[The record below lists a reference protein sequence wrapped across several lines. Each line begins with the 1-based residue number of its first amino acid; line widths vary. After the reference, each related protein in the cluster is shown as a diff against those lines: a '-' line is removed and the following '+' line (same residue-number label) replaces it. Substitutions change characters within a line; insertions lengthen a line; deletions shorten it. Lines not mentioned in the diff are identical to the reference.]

1 MTMTSIEE
9 PIFFTYDPEAL
20 LDSLLSEYKALT
32 GKDLLPGQPEY
43 QDILRLVYR
52 IQVLYTLGNEA
63 AKQNLLLYARDIM
76 LDHLGAF
83 HDTERL
89 SATFATTVIRFPLLN
104 ALTSPYVIDAGV
116 RVQSA
121 DGSVIF
127 KTLEGALIPAGE
139 LMAEIPAQCE
149 TAGTAGNGYSPGRVN
164 GLVTPLPYVD
174 SQNVTNVTATSGGT
188 DKEGDSK
195 YFERIRLA
203 PSRYSVA
210 GSEDSY
216 EYWTRSVRADIID
229 AKTKSPSECV
239 VNIYPLMESGLPD
252 SGVIAEIQAALSA
265 EKKRPMTD
273 HVVVLTPLEIP
284 FEMSITVKLYRS
296 ALYRSSEIEAKILSA
311 AREYAAVLRTKLGVD
326 IVPSQIQALVQNAD
340 AGIYSVQV
348 SVVADG
354 VNISDTGL
362 IVDKNEWANCLN
374 ENISVVISG
383 TENG

>member
-1 MTMTSIEE
+1 MTETSIQE
-9 PIFFTYDPEAL
+9 PVFFTYDPQSL
-20 LDSLLSEYKALT
+20 LDGLLSEYKFLT

-89 SATFATTVIRFPLLN
+89 SSTFATTIIRFTLLN
-104 ALTSPYVIDAGV
+104 TLSTPYTIDAGA

-121 DGSVIF
+121 DGSVVF

-139 LMAEIPAQCE
+139 LLAEIPAECE
-149 TAGTAGNGYSPGRVN
+149 TAGAAGNGYAPGRVN
-164 GLVTPLPYVD
+164 GLITPLPYVD
-174 SQNVTNVTATSGGT
+174 SQNVTNITVTSGGA

-216 EYWTRSVRADIID
+216 EYWTRAVRADIID

-239 VNIYPLMESGLPD
+239 VNVYPLMETGLPD

-273 HVVVLTPLEIP
+273 HVVVLSPDEIP
-284 FEMSITVKLYRS
+284 FEISITAKLYRS
-296 ALYRSSEIEAKILSA
+296 ALYRSNEIQTKILA
-311 AREYAAVLRTKLGVD
+311 AVREYAAVLRTKLGID
-326 IVPSQIQALVQNAD
+326 IVPSQIQALAQSAD
-340 AGIYSVQV
+340 AGIYSAQV
-348 SVVADG
+348 SVIADG
-354 VNISDTGL
+354 ANISDTGR
-362 IVDKNEWANCLN
+362 IVDKNEWPNCRN
-374 ENISVVISG
+374 EDISVIISG